1 MTEPRA
7 PYLVNTL
14 TPAELRLARHRIA
27 GALLDAQIAINR
39 ARKECAAV
47 GIVID
52 LPAGSIIVTA
62 LEQLANLP
70 ARPARKASPCPSEE
84 K

>member
-1 MTEPRA
+1 MNQPRA
-7 PYLVNTL
+7 PYLAKPL

-27 GALLDAQIAINR
+27 GALLDAQRAINR
-39 ARKECAAV
+39 ARKECNAA

-52 LPAGSIIVTA
+52 LPAGSVIVTA
-62 LEQLANLP
+62 IEQLANVNH
-70 ARPARKASPCPSEE
+70 RKAAPCPSDP

>member
-27 GALLDAQIAINR
+27 GALLDAQRAINR
-39 ARKECAAV
+39 ARKECADA

-52 LPAGSIIVTA
+52 LPAGSVIVTA
-62 LEQLANLP
+62 IEQLADVPL
-70 ARPARKASPCPSEE
+70 RKASPCPSEE